1 MPEDVKRCNESRSSE
16 EKERRVGVETEAGE
30 D

>member
-1 MPEDVKRCNESRSSE
+1 MPEDVKRCNESRSSGG
-16 EKERRVGVETEAGE
+16 KERRVGVETEPGE